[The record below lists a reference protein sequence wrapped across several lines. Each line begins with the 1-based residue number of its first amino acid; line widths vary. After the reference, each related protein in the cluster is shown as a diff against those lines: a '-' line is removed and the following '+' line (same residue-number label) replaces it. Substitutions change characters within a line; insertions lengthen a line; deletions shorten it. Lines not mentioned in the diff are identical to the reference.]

1 MNSFKILFEI
11 IKFSK
16 KESILFIVFGSIV
29 SAAEVLIISNS
40 KGIYNFFTVAGLN
53 NYLILAILIS
63 IYSLIIIMGLFLI
76 YFAKKYAFIVS
87 HNYCY
92 YRILKIG
99 KTNFIRNTTALNS
112 ALTIERER
120 LAREIIAPLFNLYLK
135 IILPL
140 LTLFLLIKNK
150 SINSSIILLV
160 VVPLI
165 VIFIFSSNQFK
176 KFALR
181 LEKSLEQLMTS
192 IQIFVKTFDSQ
203 SRFIDYF
210 GGLNVSKN
218 ENHELAKIEGYIDSV
233 SQALDSL

>member
-1 MNSFKILFEI
+1 
-11 IKFSK
+11 
-16 KESILFIVFGSIV
+16 
-29 SAAEVLIISNS
+29 
-40 KGIYNFFTVAGLN
+40 
-53 NYLILAILIS
+53 
-63 IYSLIIIMGLFLI
+63 MGLFLI
-76 YFAKKYAFIVS
+76 YFAKKYAF
-87 HNYCY
+87 HWDYCY

-99 KTNFIRNTTALNS
+99 KTNFTRNTTALNS

-233 SQALDSL
+233 SQAPRQFIDLIVFSTVVIAYLFSN